1 MSLLVL
7 AACGKGA
14 VTSESAGLWSQFVYF
29 FATMIKAL
37 SFNGMVGVGII
48 LFTLIVRV
56 IMIPIYNLQ
65 TKSSRKMQEL
75 QPLIKAIQAKYPG
88 KDMESR
94 VAMNEEIQALY
105 KTHEVNPFMSLI
117 PLFLQ
122 LPVLLG
128 LFQALTRVDFLK
140 TGHFLWFDIAKSDPY
155 LILPVLAALFTFLSM
170 WLSNKAL
177 KEKNTMMT
185 VMMLAMPAMIFVF
198 GLTMASGVALYW
210 TVSNAFQVG
219 QLLVFNNPFKIIA
232 EREQLEAQEKERAS
246 KARRAMNKAQKRR

>member
-7 AACGKGA
+7 TACGKGA
-14 VTSESAGLWSQFVYF
+14 ITSESSGLWSQFVYF

-37 SFNGMVGVGII
+37 SLNGMVGVGIV
-48 LFTLIVRV
+48 LFTLLIRI

-65 TKSSRKMQEL
+65 MKSSRKMQDL
-75 QPLIKAIQAKYPG
+75 QPMIKTIQAKYPS
-88 KDMESR
+88 KDMDSR

-105 KTHEVNPFMSLI
+105 KTHEVNPLSSLI
-117 PLFLQ
+117 PLFTQ

-140 TGHFLWFDIAKSDPY
+140 KGHFLWFDIAQPDPY
-155 LILPVLAALFTFLSM
+155 LILPILAAAFTFSSM

-177 KEKNTMMT
+177 KEKNIMMT
-185 VMMLAMPAMIFVF
+185 VMMIAMPAMIFVI

-210 TVSNAFQVG
+210 TVSNAFQVV
-219 QLLVFNNPFKIIA
+219 QTLVFNNPYKIIA
-232 EREQLEAQEKERAS
+232 AREREVALEKEHAS
-246 KARRAMNKAQKRR
+246 KVRRAMKKARKRK